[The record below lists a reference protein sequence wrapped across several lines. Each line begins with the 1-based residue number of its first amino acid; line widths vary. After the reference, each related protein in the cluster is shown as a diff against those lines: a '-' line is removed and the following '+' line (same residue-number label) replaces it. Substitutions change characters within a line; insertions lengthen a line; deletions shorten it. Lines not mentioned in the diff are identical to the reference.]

1 MTLQLWNLQSSFT
14 KTTSTAYTTGQ
25 LVSSSCSTG
34 SGAGGW
40 QPLQFQ
46 IGGNSQPGQT
56 RITRCR
62 IQKSSTTT
70 AGASF
75 RLHLYGAS
83 PNTTST
89 DGASWITDNSA
100 NYLGGF
106 DVTSMYAFSD
116 GAANIGTPTTGNG
129 NDVLVRLNA
138 GKTIYGALAMLSSYN
153 ATASETF
160 QVQLETQDA
169 Y

>member
-1 MTLQLWNLQSSFT
+1 MQLWNLGASFT
-14 KTTSTAYTTGQ
+14 KTTSTAYVTGA
-25 LVSSSCSTG
+25 LVSSNSST
-34 SGAGGW
+34 AAW
-40 QPLQFQ
+40 APLQFQ

-56 RITRCR
+56 RVTRVR
-62 IQKSSTTT
+62 LQKSSTTT

-75 RLHLYGAS
+75 RLHLYGVS

-89 DGASWITDNSA
+89 DGAPWLTDNSA

-116 GAANIGTPTTGNG
+116 GAGNIGVPTTGNG
-129 NDVLVRLNA
+129 NDVLLRLNN
-138 GKTIYGALAMLSSYN
+138 GKTIFGALVMLSSYN
-153 ATASETF
+153 ATASESFSVT
-160 QVQLETQDA
+160 LETQDA

>member
-1 MTLQLWNLQSSFT
+1 M
-14 KTTSTAYTTGQ
+14 
-25 LVSSSCSTG
+25 
-34 SGAGGW
+34 
-40 QPLQFQ
+40 PLQFN
-46 IGGNSQPGQT
+46 ISGNSQPGQT
-56 RITRCR
+56 RVTRCR

-89 DGASWITDNSA
+89 DGAPWLTDQSA

-106 DVTSMYAFSD
+106 DVGSMLAFSD
-116 GAANIGTPTTGNG
+116 GSAAVGTPTTGNG
-129 NDVLVRLNA
+129 NDVLLRLPS
-138 GKTIYGALAMLSSYN
+138 GKTIYGALVMLSSYN

-160 QVQLETQDA
+160 TCVLETQDQ